1 MRVPI
6 SARSVALDLLNK
18 VTFEDSYANL
28 VMPALLE
35 EAKLNTRDSALAQ
48 ELAFSTIR
56 WQLTYDFI
64 LNQVSSRP
72 VDEID
77 AIVLNALRM
86 GSHQLLKM
94 RIPAHAA
101 INETVNL
108 IRAAVGEKAVGF
120 ANGVLRRVSEKTFD
134 QWLDIAEQVA
144 KSKIEFLSIQYSHP
158 QWIVRALTQAL
169 TADGLADQIEDLLAT
184 DNHPAFVNLVALP
197 GLSDRRDFEHD
208 ESRENRFSPFGFSI
222 ESGNPGEIQEVR
234 IGTARVQDEG
244 SQIAAIALTSFKDV
258 EKGETWLD
266 LCAGPGGK
274 AALLAALASEAGAQL
289 VANEVQEHRAKLVSN
304 ALKPFENVE
313 VRVGD
318 GREIGTLEAN
328 KYDRIIVDAP
338 CSGLGALRRR
348 PEARWRKSSEDLKTL
363 TQLQF
368 ELLESA
374 SKALKPGGLLLY
386 VTCSPHLSETVAV
399 VDKAQRNLGLKVLD
413 LTSNLNKSIME
424 NTLPQN
430 RKTVQLYTHRDN
442 TDCMFMAMLTK
453 DS

>member
-6 SARSVALDLLNK
+6 TARSVALNLLNK

-28 VMPALLE
+28 VMPTLLE
-35 EAKLNTRDSALAQ
+35 EAKLNSRDSALAQ

-77 AIVLNALRM
+77 ASVLNALRL
-86 GSHQLLKM
+86 GCHQLLKM
-94 RIPAHAA
+94 RIPPHAA

-108 IRAAVGEKAVGF
+108 IRAVVGEKAVGF
-120 ANGVLRRVSEKTFD
+120 ANGVLRRVSEKSFD
-134 QWLDIAEQVA
+134 QWIDIAEDKA

-158 QWIVRALTQAL
+158 EWIVRALTQAL
-169 TADGLADQIEDLLAT
+169 TVDGLSDQIEDLLAS

-197 GLSDRRDFEHD
+197 GLSKVSDFEN
-208 ESRENRFSPFGFSI
+208 ENVRPNTFSPYGFSI
-222 ESGNPGEIQEVR
+222 ESGNPGDIVEVR
-234 IGTARVQDEG
+234 TGVARVQDEG
-244 SQIAAIALTSFKDV
+244 SQIAAMALTAFNDV
-258 EKGETWLD
+258 KPGEKWLD
-266 LCAGPGGK
+266 MCAGPGGK
-274 AALLAALASEAGAQL
+274 AALLAAIASQSNIAL
-289 VANEVQEHRAKLVSN
+289 VANEVQEHRAKLVAN
-304 ALKPFENVE
+304 ALSAFSNVE
-313 VRVGD
+313 ISILD
-318 GREIGTLEAN
+318 GRSFGEHEPDT
-328 KYDRIIVDAP
+328 YDRIIVDAP

-374 SKALKPGGLLLY
+374 SKALKKGGSLLY
-386 VTCSPHLSETVAV
+386 VTCSPHLSETTAII
-399 VDKAQRNLGLKVLD
+399 DKAQRVLGLRVLD
-413 LTSNLNKSIME
+413 LTSQLNSKFMDNS
-424 NTLPQN
+424 LPAG

-453 DS
+453 D

>member
-1 MRVPI
+1 MRTPI

-28 VMPALLE
+28 VMPNLLE

-64 LNQVSSRP
+64 LNEVSSRP
-72 VDEID
+72 VGEID
-77 AIVLNALRM
+77 AVVLNALRM

-94 RIPAHAA
+94 RIPPHAA

-108 IRAAVGEKAVGF
+108 IRSVVGEKAVGF
-120 ANGVLRRVSEKTFD
+120 ANGVLRRVSGKTWD
-134 QWLDIAEQVA
+134 QWIDIAEQKA
-144 KSKIEFLSIQYSHP
+144 TSKTEFLSIQYSHP

-169 TADGLADQIEDLLAT
+169 TADGLADEIEHLLAT
-184 DNHPAFVNLVALP
+184 NNHPAFVNLVALP
-197 GLSDRRDFEHD
+197 GLSEVSDFD
-208 ESRENRFSPFGFSI
+208 FSGAMPNRFSPYGFSI
-222 ESGNPGEIQEVR
+222 ESGNPGEISEVR
-234 IGTARVQDEG
+234 VGTARVQDEG
-244 SQIAAIALTSFKDV
+244 SQIAALALVGFKAKEQG
-258 EKGETWLD
+258 EKWLD
-266 LCAGPGGK
+266 MCAGPGGK
-274 AALLAALASEAGAQL
+274 AALLAALADKSGATL
-289 VANEVQEHRAKLVSN
+289 VANEVQEHRSKLVSN
-304 ALKPFENVE
+304 ALKPFHNVSVTKE
-313 VRVGD
+313 D
-318 GREIGTLEAN
+318 GRQIGTESPN
-328 KYDRIIVDAP
+328 SYDRIIVDAP

-386 VTCSPHLSETVAV
+386 VTCSPHLSETVAI
-399 VDKAQRNLGLKVLD
+399 VDKAQRTLGLKVLD
-413 LTSNLNKSIME
+413 LTASLNKSLMGG
-424 NTLPQN
+424 TLPSN
-430 RKTVQLYTHRDN
+430 RKTVQLYTNRDN

-453 DS
+453 D

>member
-6 SARSVALDLLNK
+6 TARSVALNLLNK

-28 VMPALLE
+28 VMPTLLE

-77 AIVLNALRM
+77 ASVLNALRL
-86 GSHQLLKM
+86 GCHQLLKM
-94 RIPAHAA
+94 RIPPHAA

-108 IRAAVGEKAVGF
+108 IRAVVGEKAVGF
-120 ANGVLRRVSEKTFD
+120 ANGVLRRVSEKSFD
-134 QWLDIAEQVA
+134 QWIDIAEDKA

-158 QWIVRALTQAL
+158 EWIVRALTQAL
-169 TADGLADQIEDLLAT
+169 TVDGLSDQIEDLLAS

-197 GLSDRRDFEHD
+197 GLSKVSDFEN
-208 ESRENRFSPFGFSI
+208 ENVRPNTFSPYGFSI
-222 ESGNPGEIQEVR
+222 ESGNPGDIVEVR
-234 IGTARVQDEG
+234 TGVARVQDEG
-244 SQIAAIALTSFKDV
+244 SQIAAMALTAFNDV
-258 EKGETWLD
+258 KPGEKWLD
-266 LCAGPGGK
+266 MCAGPGGK
-274 AALLAALASEAGAQL
+274 AALLSAIASQSNIQL
-289 VANEVQEHRAKLVSN
+289 VANEVQEHRAKLVAN
-304 ALKPFENVE
+304 ALSAFSNVE
-313 VRVGD
+313 ISILD
-318 GREIGTLEAN
+318 GRSFGEHEPDT
-328 KYDRIIVDAP
+328 YDRIIVDAP

-374 SKALKPGGLLLY
+374 SKALKKGGSLLY
-386 VTCSPHLSETVAV
+386 VTCSPHLSETTAII
-399 VDKAQRNLGLKVLD
+399 DKAQRVLGLRVLD
-413 LTSNLNKSIME
+413 LTSQLNSKFMDNS
-424 NTLPQN
+424 LPAG

-453 DS
+453 D

>member
-1 MRVPI
+1 MRTPI
-6 SARSVALDLLNK
+6 TARSVALDLLNK

-28 VMPALLE
+28 VMPNFLE

-94 RIPAHAA
+94 RIPPHAA

-108 IRAAVGEKAVGF
+108 IRSVVGEKAVGF
-120 ANGVLRRVSEKTFD
+120 ANGVLRRVSEKTFE
-134 QWLDIAEQVA
+134 QWIDIAEDKA
-144 KSKIEFLSIQYSHP
+144 KSKVEFLSIQYSHP

-169 TADGLADQIEDLLAT
+169 TSDGLASDIEDLLAT
-184 DNHPAFVNLVALP
+184 NNHPAFVNLVALP
-197 GLSDRRDFEHD
+197 GLADVRDFD
-208 ESRENRFSPFGFSI
+208 DQGSLPNRFSPYGFSI
-222 ESGNPGEIQEVR
+222 ESGNPGEIPEVR

-244 SQIAAIALTSFKDV
+244 SQIAALALAGFTDV
-258 EKGETWLD
+258 VKGEKWLD

-274 AALLAALASEAGAQL
+274 AALLAALAQQSQATL

-304 ALKPFENVE
+304 ALKPFNNVE
-313 VRVGD
+313 VTVED
-318 GREIGTLEAN
+318 GRVFGTKQPDAF
-328 KYDRIIVDAP
+328 DRIIVDAP

-348 PEARWRKSSEDLKTL
+348 PEARWRKSSEDLKAL

-386 VTCSPHLSETVAV
+386 VTCSPHLSETVAI
-399 VDKAQRNLGLKVLD
+399 VDKAQRSLGLRVLD
-413 LTSNLNKSIME
+413 LTTSLNESLMGG
-424 NTLPQN
+424 TLPAT

-453 DS
+453 D

>member
-6 SARSVALDLLNK
+6 TARSVALNLLNK

-28 VMPALLE
+28 VMPSLLE
-35 EAKLNTRDSALAQ
+35 EAKLNTRDAALAQ

-77 AIVLNALRM
+77 ASVLNALRL
-86 GSHQLLKM
+86 GCHQLLKM
-94 RIPAHAA
+94 RIPPHAA

-108 IRAAVGEKAVGF
+108 IRAVVGEKAVGF
-120 ANGVLRRVSEKTFD
+120 ANGVLRRVSEKPFD
-134 QWLDIAEQVA
+134 EWIDIAED
-144 KSKIEFLSIQYSHP
+144 KSKSKNEFLSIQYSHP
-158 QWIVRALTQAL
+158 EWIVRALTQAL
-169 TADGLADQIEDLLAT
+169 TVDGLSDQIEDLLSS

-197 GLSDRRDFEHD
+197 GLSKVSDFEN
-208 ESRENRFSPFGFSI
+208 ENVRPNTFSPYGFSI
-222 ESGNPGEIQEVR
+222 ESGNPGDIVEVR
-234 IGTARVQDEG
+234 TGEARVQDEG
-244 SQIAAIALTSFKDV
+244 SQIAAMALTAFNDV
-258 EKGETWLD
+258 KPGEKWLD
-266 LCAGPGGK
+266 MCAGPGGK
-274 AALLAALASEAGAQL
+274 AALLAAIAGQSNAHL
-289 VANEVQEHRAKLVSN
+289 VANEVQEHRAKLVAN
-304 ALKPFENVE
+304 ALRPFPNVDIS
-313 VRVGD
+313 VLD
-318 GREIGTLEAN
+318 GRSIGEQEPET
-328 KYDRIIVDAP
+328 YDRILVDAP

-374 SKALKPGGLLLY
+374 SKALKKGGSLLY
-386 VTCSPHLSETVAV
+386 VTCSPHLSETTAII
-399 VDKAQRNLGLKVLD
+399 DKAQRVLGLKVLD
-413 LTSNLNKSIME
+413 LTSQLNSRFMD
-424 NTLPQN
+424 NSLPAG

-453 DS
+453 D

>member
-6 SARSVALDLLNK
+6 TARSVALNLLNK

-28 VMPALLE
+28 VMPSLLE
-35 EAKLNTRDSALAQ
+35 EAKLNTRDAALAQ

-77 AIVLNALRM
+77 ASVLNALRL
-86 GSHQLLKM
+86 GCHQLLKM
-94 RIPAHAA
+94 RIPPHAA

-108 IRAAVGEKAVGF
+108 IRAVVGEKAVGF

-134 QWLDIAEQVA
+134 QWIDIAEDKA

-158 QWIVRALTQAL
+158 EWIVRALTQAL
-169 TADGLADQIEDLLAT
+169 TVDGLSDQIENLLAS

-197 GLSDRRDFEHD
+197 GLSKVGDFEN
-208 ESRENRFSPFGFSI
+208 ENVRANTFSPYGFSI
-222 ESGNPGEIQEVR
+222 ESGNPGDIVEVR
-234 IGTARVQDEG
+234 TGEVRVQDEG
-244 SQIAAIALTSFKDV
+244 SQIAAMALTAFSDV
-258 EKGETWLD
+258 KPGEKWLD
-266 LCAGPGGK
+266 MCAGPGGK
-274 AALLAALASEAGAQL
+274 AALLAAIAGQSNAHL
-289 VANEVQEHRAKLVSN
+289 VANEVQEHRAKLVAN
-304 ALKPFENVE
+304 ALKPFPDVDIS
-313 VRVGD
+313 VLD
-318 GREIGTLEAN
+318 GRTFGGQEPEG
-328 KYDRIIVDAP
+328 YDRIIVDAP

-374 SKALKPGGLLLY
+374 SKALKKGGSLLY
-386 VTCSPHLSETVAV
+386 VTCSPHLSETTAII
-399 VDKAQRNLGLKVLD
+399 DKAQRVLGLKVLD
-413 LTSNLNKSIME
+413 LTSQLNSKFMDNS
-424 NTLPQN
+424 LPTG

-453 DS
+453 D

>member
-6 SARSVALDLLNK
+6 NSRSVALELLNK

-64 LNQVSSRP
+64 LGQVSSRP
-72 VDEID
+72 VEEID
-77 AIVLNALRM
+77 AVVLNALRL
-86 GSHQLLKM
+86 GCHQLLKM
-94 RIPAHAA
+94 RIPPHAG

-108 IRAAVGEKAVGF
+108 IRAVSGEKAVGF

-134 QWLDIAEQVA
+134 QWIDLAED
-144 KSKIEFLSIQYSHP
+144 KSTNKVQFLSIQYSHP
-158 QWIVRALTQAL
+158 EWIVRALTQSL
-169 TADGLADQIEDLLAT
+169 TVDGMAEQIEDLLAI

-197 GLSDRRDFEHD
+197 GLSKVSEITADHV
-208 ESRENRFSPFGFSI
+208 RENTFSPYGFSI
-222 ESGNPGEIQEVR
+222 ESGNPGEIAEVR
-234 IGTARVQDEG
+234 TGLARVQDEG
-244 SQIAAIALTSFKDV
+244 SQIAALALVVFKQV
-258 EKGETWLD
+258 AKAEQWLD
-266 LCAGPGGK
+266 MCAGPGGK
-274 AALLAALASEAGAQL
+274 AALLAALAKESKAYL
-289 VANEVQEHRAKLVSN
+289 VANESQPHRAKLVEN
-304 ALKPFENVE
+304 ALRPFEDVE
-313 VRVGD
+313 VTVTD
-318 GREIGTLEAN
+318 GRTIGELSAN
-328 KYDRIIVDAP
+328 SYDRIIVDAP

-368 ELLESA
+368 ELVESA

-386 VTCSPHLSETVAV
+386 VTCSPHLSETTAV
-399 VDKAQRNLGLKVLD
+399 IDKAQRVLGLKVLD
-413 LTSNLNKSIME
+413 LTSSLNAKVMKNS
-424 NTLPQN
+424 LPIG

-453 DS
+453 D

>member
-6 SARSVALDLLNK
+6 TARSVALNLLNK

-28 VMPALLE
+28 VMPSLLE
-35 EAKLNTRDSALAQ
+35 EAKLNTRDAALAQ

-77 AIVLNALRM
+77 ASVLNALRL
-86 GSHQLLKM
+86 GCHQLLKM
-94 RIPAHAA
+94 RIPPHAA

-108 IRAAVGEKAVGF
+108 IRAVVGEKAVGF

-134 QWLDIAEQVA
+134 QWIDIAEDKA

-158 QWIVRALTQAL
+158 EWIVRALTQAL
-169 TADGLADQIEDLLAT
+169 TVDGLSDQIEDLLAS

-197 GLSDRRDFEHD
+197 GLSKVADFEN
-208 ESRENRFSPFGFSI
+208 ENVRANTFSPYGFSI
-222 ESGNPGEIQEVR
+222 ESGNPGDIVEVR
-234 IGTARVQDEG
+234 TGEVRVQDEG
-244 SQIAAIALTSFKDV
+244 SQIAAMALTAFNDV
-258 EKGETWLD
+258 KPGEKWLD
-266 LCAGPGGK
+266 MCAGPGGK
-274 AALLAALASEAGAQL
+274 AALLAAIAGQSNAHL
-289 VANEVQEHRAKLVSN
+289 VANEVQEHRAKLVAN
-304 ALKPFENVE
+304 ALKPFPNVDIS
-313 VRVGD
+313 VLD
-318 GREIGTLEAN
+318 GRTFGEQEPET
-328 KYDRIIVDAP
+328 YDRIIVDAP

-374 SKALKPGGLLLY
+374 SKALKKGGSLLY
-386 VTCSPHLSETVAV
+386 VTCSPHLSETTAII
-399 VDKAQRNLGLKVLD
+399 DKAQRVLGLKVLD
-413 LTSNLNKSIME
+413 LTSQLNSKFMDNS
-424 NTLPQN
+424 LPTG

-453 DS
+453 D